1 MVLLEPTC
9 PFRVVKDVQKCLELL
24 DNGFD
29 SAATF
34 VDAEVNPHRT
44 WRLTK
49 GQPSPFI
56 DSANPWL
63 PRQELPEAY
72 QLNGG
77 CYAFKTTAVR
87 SATSDNPSL
96 LFGKAGSVQMPP
108 ERSVD
113 IDSPVDLIVA
123 QTMVTE
129 GNVEHP

>member
-9 PFRVVKDVQKCLELL
+9 PFRLVKDVQQCLELL
-24 DNGFD
+24 DSGYD

-44 WRLTK
+44 WRLTG

-56 DSANPWL
+56 DNANPWL

-77 CYAFKTTAVR
+77 CYAFETTAVR

-129 GNVEHP
+129 GKVEHP